1 MGGWGARWDAGR
13 SHAGC
18 AAGGA
23 GGEAACGLGPAPA
36 GAGPRR
42 WGKTAL
48 ASPPVE
54 AGAEGAPRA
63 CVWAVRVDAVGEAP
77 LTVGVALAAA
87 NVAKGLGDGPRRPVP
102 ASWGM
107 RCPPCKDWAEVGSP
121 RELEGTA
128 VCNGEARPGYGC
140 PLKAGDTV
148 FCILE
153 PAAAAGPSE
162 GGTGEGGGRGSW
174 GQPPA
179 AYQLRFAVNG
189 VDLGVAFPKL
199 AQGRALY
206 FFAVSFHGDGQRVSI
221 IDASMASLPLGPS
234 LQAELGES
242 VDRVKGELERRTAQA
257 SESKERLQAH
267 FAALRKDIDAREAA
281 ALEQLRK
288 SHVVNFR
295 ALNEQLWNLKQILQR
310 DQEFLK
316 KAGRSQEGGTGE
328 GAPGIAQGPLPG
340 RSQPFVLEPS
350 VGDSTEN
357 AQDPGW
363 SAVPSGFADLVVV
376 ELREFEALREK
387 RQEAEHLAKRTK
399 KLEEKVRKV
408 QDKFE
413 SRKNLLKRANPL
425 TPFDLAI
432 GARGENEPLAEP
444 PAEGARPQDSTARRV
459 DVGQDVPV
467 PSAALQLEFDHRQRF
482 VQNYMFQGWS
492 KVKVYRS
499 PAAFRG
505 WVEQRSPACAAAV
518 VAGAWNSLLPNLESF
533 KTAVDPS
540 AKALPALVQQ
550 DILDLYV
557 EIWGKLL
564 AKAQRSLRGALGAEE
579 EQDLGP
585 LMDAVA
591 ERIGG
596 YPETSKPNTDGM
608 REALE
613 AINTDYA
620 KGAGGGAGE
629 GLLAGREAVPE
640 PALSGGEGDETAP
653 PPAAELF
660 ALLRQTIAEGRLGE
674 TFLKLKS
681 CWNHMG
687 SLSKLTGEKPS
698 TAPVGND
705 RLMSAVEKL
714 ALRHEVPF
722 RAWRFMGAAKSRSVW
737 RLSAN
742 DTKETVQVQ
751 WEALVTAVSS
761 DSSVLIYHLEN
772 HYSLIFATRE
782 WDADAGYGGK
792 RTVRQILVAKPG
804 QQPCSWVDFETVRGT
819 LCGWVGYSILGV
831 KVDVDEVAVPSS
843 RVEGVSCV

>member
-48 ASPPVE
+48 AGPPVE

-63 CVWAVRVDAVGEAP
+63 CVWAVRVDALGEAP

-128 VCNGEARPGYGC
+128 VCNGESRPGYRC

-153 PAAAAGPSE
+153 PAPAAGPSA
-162 GGTGEGGGRGSW
+162 GGTGGGGGGGGGAGSAG
-174 GQPPA
+174 GQPQA

-189 VDLGVAFPKL
+189 VDLGVAFPQL
-199 AQGRALY
+199 ARGRALY
-206 FFAVSFHGDGQRVSI
+206 YFAVSFHGDGQRVSI
-221 IDASMASLPLGPS
+221 LDASMASLPLGPS
-234 LQAELGES
+234 RQAEMGES
-242 VDRVKGELERRTAQA
+242 ADRVKGELERRTAQA
-257 SESKERLQAH
+257 SESWKRLQAC
-267 FAALRKDIDAREAA
+267 FAALRKDIDEREAV
-281 ALEQLRK
+281 ALKQLRQ
-288 SHVVNFR
+288 SHDVDFR

-316 KAGRSQEGGTGE
+316 KAGRSREGGACG
-328 GAPGIAQGPLPG
+328 GAPKIAQGLPPG
-340 RSQPFVLEPS
+340 RSHPFVLEPS
-350 VGDSTEN
+350 VGDSTES
-357 AQDPGW
+357 AQDPGG

-376 ELREFEALREK
+376 ELKEFEALREK
-387 RQEAEHLAKRTK
+387 RQEAERLEKRTK

-408 QDKFE
+408 QEKFE
-413 SRKNLLKRANPL
+413 SRKALLKRANPL
-425 TPFDLAI
+425 TPFDLAT
-432 GARGENEPLAEP
+432 GARGESEPLAES
-444 PAEGARPQDSTARRV
+444 PAEGAHPQDGTARRI
-459 DVGQDVPV
+459 DVGQHAPA
-467 PSAALQLEFDHRQRF
+467 PSATLQLEFDHRQRF
-482 VQNYMFQGWS
+482 VQNYMLGGWS
-492 KVKVYRS
+492 KVKVDRS

-518 VAGAWNSLLPNLESF
+518 VAGAWNSLLPKLESF

-540 AKALPALVQQ
+540 AEALPALVQQ

-557 EIWGKLL
+557 ETWGKLL
-564 AKAQRSLRGALGAEE
+564 AKAQRSLRRALGAVE

-613 AINTDYA
+613 AISAEYA
-620 KGAGGGAGE
+620 KGAGGGPEE
-629 GLLAGREAVPE
+629 GLPEGGEAVPE
-640 PALSGGEGDETAP
+640 QALSGGEGGETAA

-660 ALLRQTIAEGRLGE
+660 TLLRQALAAGRLGE
-674 TFLKLKS
+674 IFLKLKS

-687 SLSKLTGEKPS
+687 SLSKLTGIKPS

-751 WEALVTAVSS
+751 WEALVTAVRS
-761 DSSVLIYHLEN
+761 DS
-772 HYSLIFATRE
+772 
-782 WDADAGYGGK
+782 
-792 RTVRQILVAKPG
+792 
-804 QQPCSWVDFETVRGT
+804 
-819 LCGWVGYSILGV
+819 
-831 KVDVDEVAVPSS
+831 
-843 RVEGVSCV
+843 